1 MNLNDLY
8 VKIRRA
14 TAHILVLQDGEK
26 ISEGSGFC
34 FLPTGEVLT
43 AAHTI
48 AGGFPVRDREVDSPN
63 RRIVVRLFEQN
74 IDMIYKPAVCPIQIS
89 FQSLSIKPLQL
100 DIAIIVPA
108 ESSPQTKFEHLVADT
123 NPVLL
128 GDEMYF
134 GGYSDEV
141 KFPFAFDRN
150 IDSAV
155 EGMDAF
161 RRQFGHGIKRLMAG
175 PMIKHGTVGN
185 VVLAT
190 AGFGGADLLNV
201 TAFYLDN
208 QIHSGASGGPIVSR
222 QGRAKGIILSRS
234 LTTAGQEDGANLQ
247 VPSGSTWGISL
258 DVLKTLQ
265 KK

>member
-8 VKIRRA
+8 AKIRRA
-14 TAHILVLQDGEK
+14 TAHILVLQEGEK

-34 FLPTGEVLT
+34 FLPSGEILT

-48 AGGFPVRDREVDSPN
+48 AGGFPVRDGELVDPN

-74 IDMIYKPAVCPIQIS
+74 ISMDYKPAVCPIQIS
-89 FQSLSIKPLQL
+89 FQIPGVKPLQL

-108 ESSPQTKFEHLVADT
+108 EAPQVKFEHLVADT
-123 NPVLL
+123 NPVQL

-161 RRQFGHGIKRLMAG
+161 RRQFGQGIKTLMAG
-175 PMIKHGTVGN
+175 PMIKHGIVGN
-185 VVLAT
+185 VMLAT
-190 AGFGGADLLNV
+190 AGFGGEDLLNV
-201 TAFYLDN
+201 SAFYLDN
-208 QIHSGASGGPIVSR
+208 QIHSGASGGPIVCR
-222 QGRAKGIILSRS
+222 DGRAKGIIVSRS
-234 LTTAGQEDGANLQ
+234 LTTANREDGAKLQ

-258 DVLKTLQ
+258 DVLRALRNK
-265 KK
+265 